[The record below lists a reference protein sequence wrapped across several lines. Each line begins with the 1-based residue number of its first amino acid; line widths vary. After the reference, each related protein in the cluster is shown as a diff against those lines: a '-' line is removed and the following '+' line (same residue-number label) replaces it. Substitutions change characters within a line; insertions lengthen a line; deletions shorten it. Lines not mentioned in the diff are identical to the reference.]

1 MIGVLL
7 VTHAR
12 LGEELIKTAEFIVG
26 RLIQSRSLSLDPGQ
40 SVESLRSQIQEAI
53 RSVDDGDGVI
63 ILVDMLG
70 GTPSNLSLSFLEP
83 GQVEVITGAN
93 LPMLLK
99 LSQRKEGMVLGD
111 LAEQAMEAGLRS
123 ISLASKVLYQKPN
136 QKQ

>member
-7 VTHAR
+7 VTHSH

-26 RLIQSRSLSLDPGQ
+26 RLVQSRSLSLDPGQ

-70 GTPSNLSLSFLEP
+70 GTPSNLCLSFLEP

-99 LSQRKEGMVLGD
+99 LSQRKDGMNLST
-111 LAEQAMEAGLRS
+111 LAEEAMEAGNRA
-123 ISLASKVLYQKPN
+123 ISLASKVLNQKP
-136 QKQ
+136 KQRQ

>member
-7 VTHAR
+7 VTHSR

-26 RLIQSRSLSLDPGQ
+26 RLAQSRSLSLDPGQ

-70 GTPSNLSLSFLEP
+70 GTPSNLSLSFLEQ

-99 LSQRKEGMVLGD
+99 LSQRKEGMVLGN
-111 LAEQAMEAGLRS
+111 LAEEAMEAGLRS

>member
-7 VTHAR
+7 VTHSR

-26 RLIQSRSLSLDPGQ
+26 RLVQSRSLSLDPGQ
-40 SVESLRSQIQEAI
+40 SVESLRSQIREAI
-53 RSVDDGDGVI
+53 RAVDDGDGVI
-63 ILVDMLG
+63 VLVDMLG

-99 LSQRKEGMVLGD
+99 LSQRKDGMNLNN
-111 LAEQAMEAGLRS
+111 LAEETMEAGHRS
-123 ISLASKVLYQKPN
+123 ISLASKVLYQKPKP
-136 QKQ
+136 QQ